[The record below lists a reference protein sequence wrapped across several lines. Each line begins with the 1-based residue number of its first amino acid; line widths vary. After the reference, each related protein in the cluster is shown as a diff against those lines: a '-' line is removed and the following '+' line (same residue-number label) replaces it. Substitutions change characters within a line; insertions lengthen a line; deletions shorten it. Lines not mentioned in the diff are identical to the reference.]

1 VASKRDLSD
10 GVQLLHSPGWATL
23 MAILQESGERPNLKH
38 RLSDFD
44 LSPTPRKKHSP
55 LGLDG
60 SMSPDHLA
68 KAVRRVSLK

>member
-1 VASKRDLSD
+1 MASKHDLSD

-23 MAILQESGERPNLKH
+23 MTILQESGERPNLKH

-44 LSPTPRKKHSP
+44 PSPTPKKKHSP

-60 SMSPDHLA
+60 SMSPEQLA